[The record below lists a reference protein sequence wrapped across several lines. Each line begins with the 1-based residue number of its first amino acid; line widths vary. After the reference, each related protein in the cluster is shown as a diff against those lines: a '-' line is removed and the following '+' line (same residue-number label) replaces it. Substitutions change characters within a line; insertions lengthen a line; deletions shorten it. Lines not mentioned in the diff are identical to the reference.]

1 MSRIN
6 QVFANSKAENRATFI
21 SFLSGGDPD
30 LEASLSI
37 LKKLPKNGT
46 DLIEI
51 GIPFLDPS
59 GDGPIIEEASKRAI
73 ENGATL
79 KKILNL
85 IKEFRHQ
92 DNKTPI
98 ILMGYYNSILHYG
111 LENLVIDALKAGVD
125 GLLTVDLPIEEDEEL
140 YQNCQ
145 KHGLDFIKLIT
156 PTTSQERMRQIIK
169 KASGFIYY
177 VSIAGITGTKSSKP
191 ADNKKIIDQIK
202 ELTNIPVAIGFGIKD
217 KKQVQDMVQI
227 GADGVI
233 VGSALVNVI
242 AQGLQ
247 NNKTKL
253 QIAEELLH
261 LNHEIS
267 QGVK

>member
-156 PTTSQERMRQIIK
+156 PLACR
-169 KASGFIYY
+169 
-177 VSIAGITGTKSSKP
+177 VP
-191 ADNKKIIDQIK
+191 
-202 ELTNIPVAIGFGIKD
+202 
-217 KKQVQDMVQI
+217 
-227 GADGVI
+227 
-233 VGSALVNVI
+233 
-242 AQGLQ
+242 
-247 NNKTKL
+247 
-253 QIAEELLH
+253 
-261 LNHEIS
+261 
-267 QGVK
+267 